1 MTIALIDSG
10 VANLASIG
18 QALRS
23 LGCSVLVTDD
33 PARVAE
39 ASHIVLPG
47 VGSFASGI
55 TTLRSKG
62 LDKAI
67 LEAHASQTPLL
78 GICLGMQLLGS
89 GSQECEGM
97 DGLGIIPEA
106 FVRLPDSVSV
116 PHLGWNGVVAS
127 ETNSPVPSGTAAFAN
142 SFCLPTRPKGWHVAY
157 TVHGIPFISAAQK
170 GRTLALQFH
179 PELSGHYGTNIL
191 RQWLKGAQV
200 SDAESSTPASSAVRR
215 IIPCLDTKDG
225 RVVKGIQF
233 QQLRDAGDPAELSE
247 AYAAQ
252 GADEIVILDVG
263 ASPEGRSTQYDTIQQ
278 VRERVR
284 IPIAAGGGLRKLD
297 DARQLLKAGADK
309 VTINTAAIKRPALVK
324 DLADAFGSQCIV
336 LAIDARRGQAGWDVL
351 VNGGREAA
359 GVKAVDWA
367 QEAVTFGAGEILL
380 TSWDRDGT
388 RDGCDLELIEA
399 VSNTVSVPVIA
410 SGGIGTFNHALDAV
424 NAGADAIL
432 AASIFHDGE
441 YTVRNVKDFL
451 ISNGCSIRQ

>member
-1 MTIALIDSG
+1 M
-10 VANLASIG
+10 
-18 QALRS
+18 
-23 LGCSVLVTDD
+23 
-33 PARVAE
+33 
-39 ASHIVLPG
+39 
-47 VGSFASGI
+47 
-55 TTLRSKG
+55 
-62 LDKAI
+62 
-67 LEAHASQTPLL
+67 
-78 GICLGMQLLGS
+78 
-89 GSQECEGM
+89 
-97 DGLGIIPEA
+97 
-106 FVRLPDSVSV
+106 
-116 PHLGWNGVVAS
+116 
-127 ETNSPVPSGTAAFAN
+127 
-142 SFCLPTRPKGWHVAY
+142 
-157 TVHGIPFISAAQK
+157 
-170 GRTLALQFH
+170 
-179 PELSGHYGTNIL
+179 
-191 RQWLKGAQV
+191 
-200 SDAESSTPASSAVRR
+200 
-215 IIPCLDTKDG
+215 IPCLDTKDG